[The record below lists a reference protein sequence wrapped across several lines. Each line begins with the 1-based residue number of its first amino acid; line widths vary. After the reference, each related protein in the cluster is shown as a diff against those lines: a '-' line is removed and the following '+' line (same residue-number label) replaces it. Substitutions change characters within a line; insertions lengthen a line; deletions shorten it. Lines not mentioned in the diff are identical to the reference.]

1 MAPVSGF
8 ILRVPGEPTL
18 YIAGD
23 TIWCPEVEDALG
35 EYRPDVVV
43 VNAGAARFNEGD
55 PITMTEG
62 DVAEVVR
69 HAGEAAIV
77 ASMWTATINHCLLG
91 RDELLSSLMESGV
104 SGKVSI
110 PANGERM
117 AF

>member
-1 MAPVSGF
+1 M
-8 ILRVPGEPTL
+8 
-18 YIAGD
+18 
-23 TIWCPEVEDALG
+23 
-35 EYRPDVVV
+35 VV

-55 PITMTEG
+55 PITMTAG
-62 DVAEVVR
+62 DVAEMVR

-77 ASMWTATINHCLLG
+77 AVHMEAINHCLLG

-104 SGKVSI
+104 SGKLSI